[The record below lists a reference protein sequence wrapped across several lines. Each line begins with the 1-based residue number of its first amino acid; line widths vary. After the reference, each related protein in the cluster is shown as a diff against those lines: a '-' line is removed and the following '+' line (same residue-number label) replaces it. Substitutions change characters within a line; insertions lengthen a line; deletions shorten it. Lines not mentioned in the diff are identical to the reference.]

1 MKSETKLAKSRAQ
14 MAALHAKRKA
24 AMREYISPIDA
35 EIEALGTQQNAWWR
49 DVLDE
54 YGGGGPAQAVLREAE
69 ALEKAA
75 E

>member
-14 MAALHAKRKA
+14 MAALYAKRKA
-24 AMREYISPIDA
+24 AMQTHIASIDA

-54 YGGGGPAQAVLREAE
+54 YGGGGPAQDVLREAE
-69 ALEKAA
+69 ALEEAA
-75 E
+75 K